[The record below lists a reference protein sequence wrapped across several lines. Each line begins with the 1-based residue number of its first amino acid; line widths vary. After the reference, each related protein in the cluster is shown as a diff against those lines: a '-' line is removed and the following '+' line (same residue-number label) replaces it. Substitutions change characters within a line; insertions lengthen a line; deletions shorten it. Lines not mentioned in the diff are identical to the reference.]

1 MSCLHR
7 YVNLTKFS
15 NFLPLLQDGWVDKF
29 DYGRKFYEAKP
40 EQNELSFLIWLVVFV
55 FMVIIFGFVISSLF
69 VASVVTN
76 LDKAMLEQSEGE
88 KKEEQ
93 NEDFLSGV
101 FDKEEY
107 DEVNKEDVK
116 RDLQSREIKLEYLT
130 DFSIFGTTK
139 HKVEKQVLHKCS
151 SGKRT
156 SERVEDKLLLLG
168 KLL

>member
-1 MSCLHR
+1 
-7 YVNLTKFS
+7 
-15 NFLPLLQDGWVDKF
+15 
-29 DYGRKFYEAKP
+29 
-40 EQNELSFLIWLVVFV
+40 
-55 FMVIIFGFVISSLF
+55 MVIIFGFVISSLF

-93 NEDFLSGV
+93 SEDFLSGV

-107 DEVNKEDVK
+107 DDDNKEDIK

-130 DFSIFGTTK
+130 DFSVFGTTK

-168 KLL
+168 KLFCSNRKTNLYLRLTNHVQKLLITT